1 MILNKNFFD
10 DIEIKDEDLTTEE
23 PNLILKEY
31 NKKTSRELIEH
42 KMSESE
48 MVLVIHINQFNREC
62 NNIWRRIEHIMKRL
76 KYILDIYNININLS
90 EPFITYS
97 YISFD
102 ILKYKFFPNKND
114 NYTIIQHEG
123 CNLYFPE
130 DRLREYGPDKVI
142 MEEYLDLFVFL
153 DKKIPVFKTARN
165 AYNFVIGLDKCIWK
179 DITDYDDECFEWYD
193 LYNIN
198 DIYYGSKVTGSFS
211 DNNSYVTDNARVI
224 FETIIRLVPEELA
237 EQLKKK
243 RNLLQLDNK
252 QLKTEDVKEIIKMTE
267 Q

>member
-97 YISFD
+97 ELSFD
-102 ILKYKFFPNKND
+102 ILKDKKFPDKKD

-130 DRLREYGPDKVI
+130 DKLRKYGSDITIKSENLEV
-142 MEEYLDLFVFL
+142 FVFL
-153 DKKIPVFKTARN
+153 DKKLPVFKTAKS
-165 AYNFVIGLDKCIWK
+165 AYNFAVSLDKCLWK
-179 DITDYDDECFEWYD
+179 DITDPKDDCFCWCDFYD
-193 LYNIN
+193 I
-198 DIYYGSKVTGSFS
+198 
-211 DNNSYVTDNARVI
+211 DNVYKGDGIISTYSLKNSYIHNDGIWIYRSVLH
-224 FETIIRLVPEELA
+224 LVPKELA
-237 EQLKKK
+237 EQLENIKHSKFQDEDIEKKDIE
-243 RNLLQLDNK
+243 N
-252 QLKTEDVKEIIKMTE
+252 IIKMMN